1 MATILLPTSAL
12 KPGMTVAES
21 VCCDRQVILQE
32 NTVLTSN
39 IIRRLATWHVH
50 SVRVNQEP
58 SYEDGA
64 QSIANLSAEFIKDN
78 PAFFEQYGKAI
89 TTAGKLFHLMRER
102 QTVPFQELRQL
113 ATVNLYN
120 LLRNKGLLGNLYRL
134 KSYTDY
140 TFMHAVDVGLLSGLL
155 AMWNG
160 LPEEEVK
167 NLILCGVMHDIGK
180 SQIPLAI
187 LDKPGKLTPEE
198 RKTIVLHPE
207 YGYYMTKSIPGITP
221 DVQYA
226 VWHHHER
233 ESGEGYPGQLRG
245 DRIHPYAKIVAI
257 ADTYDALTTDKPTRK
272 ASPPSRRSKPSRT
285 SCSSTSSGSSARP
298 SSATSSTASWAP
310 PSSSA
315 TAPRPKCCSS
325 PTTCPANPSSPPTK
339 ASSPTSTLQTRRPS
353 SKSSNSANSPGCR

>member
-12 KPGMTVAES
+12 KPGMTVAEG
-21 VCCDRQVILQE
+21 VCCDKQVILQE

-39 IIRRLATWHVH
+39 IIRRLATWHVR

-64 QSIANLSAEFIKDN
+64 KSIANLSAEFIKDN

-89 TTAGKLFHLMRER
+89 TSAGKLFHFMRE
-102 QTVPFQELRQL
+102 QQIVPFQELRQL

-120 LLRNKGLLGNLYRL
+120 LLRNRGLLGNLYRL

-160 LPEEEVK
+160 LPEEEIK

-187 LDKPGKLTPEE
+187 LNKPGKLTPEE

-207 YGYYMTKSIPGITP
+207 YGYYMTKSIPGILP

-233 ESGEGYPGQLRG
+233 ESGEGYPGRLRG

-257 ADTYDALTTDKPTRK
+257 ADTYDALTTDKAYQKSVTPFQ
-272 ASPPSRRSKPSRT
+272 ALE
-285 SCSSTSSGSSARP
+285 
-298 SSATSSTASWAP
+298 
-310 PSSSA
+310 
-315 TAPRPKCCSS
+315 
-325 PTTCPANPSSPPTK
+325 
-339 ASSPTSTLQTRRPS
+339 TLQDLMFVHLERELCQTFIRNVIYSLMGSTVLLSDGTQAEVLQLAHYMSCKPVVATNNGVIADLHL
-353 SKSSNSANSPGCR
+353 SNRTTIVEVLKFRQ